1 MGCPI
6 VAEDLLLGCR
16 VAVRADW
23 DRGVPEAVGEV
34 AVSLRVA
41 VQLGRLAGL
50 EEMLLAVDQMC
61 LPGSSEAGQGELL
74 LAVGGCWL

>member
-1 MGCPI
+1 M
-6 VAEDLLLGCR
+6 
-16 VAVRADW
+16 RADW

-50 EEMLLAVDQMC
+50 DWKRCYWLLIRCVSLVAVR
-61 LPGSSEAGQGELL
+61 PGRGSS
-74 LAVGGCWL
+74 C